1 MFDISLFREA
11 EKISVFASFME
22 SLYSHTIL
30 AKPTKTH
37 EFIAHLKN
45 RGKLLRCYTQNIDG
59 LEEMLGLQM
68 SKKRDADQSFANQWK
83 SLDVVQLHGDL
94 MTLSCTQCFK
104 VFQWSRYWKRC
115 LKNGELPICP
125 KCEEHN
131 TKRCIQGKRSLG
143 SAGMLRPNIV
153 LYGENHPNAEFIT
166 QGLNLSLIHI

>member
-1 MFDISLFREA
+1 MIQTDRVKHLRLEDYEGENSELISQINRVINRARKCAVLTGAGISCNAGIPDFRSFEGLYSMVKNQYPDVNIRSGQDMFDISLFREA

-83 SLDVVQLHGDL
+83 S
-94 MTLSCTQCFK
+94 
-104 VFQWSRYWKRC
+104 
-115 LKNGELPICP
+115 
-125 KCEEHN
+125 
-131 TKRCIQGKRSLG
+131 
-143 SAGMLRPNIV
+143 
-153 LYGENHPNAEFIT
+153 
-166 QGLNLSLIHI
+166 